1 MGPRHPPLT
10 ASSVLTLAVGRRRPP
25 VVALSSS
32 TLAAS
37 ATVVA
42 VVGRRGPPLVTSSSS
57 TPAASATVVG
67 RRRLPFVALSSS
79 TGLCYGHRS
88 GRTTTPD
95 ARALVDVIV
104 VDGFGL
110 TNALDGPGRL
120 RAVDGRLSAPRLLA
134 RGAVRGLLPRSTA
147 RNLRLAHPDDPS

>member
-1 MGPRHPPLT
+1 MGRRHPPLT
-10 ASSVLTLAVGRRRPP
+10 ASSVLTLAVGRWRPP

-42 VVGRRGPPLVTSSSS
+42 VVGRRGPLLVTSSSS

-67 RRRLPFVALSSS
+67 RRRLPFVASSS
-79 TGLCYGHRS
+79 
-88 GRTTTPD
+88 
-95 ARALVDVIV
+95 
-104 VDGFGL
+104 L
-110 TNALDGPGRL
+110 T
-120 RAVDGRLSAPRLLA
+120 
-134 RGAVRGLLPRSTA
+134 VRGLLPRSTA